1 MPTKFDFVSP
11 GIELREIDQSAIAPV
26 PEQDGMLLIGRAK
39 KGPAMKPIKINS
51 ISNFHQTF
59 GTPMDGVK
67 KSDPWRQGNTG
78 AGGWAA
84 YAAEAYLAA
93 NVGPVKFI
101 RLAGLEESSSKKA
114 GWNIAAGPNA
124 TDASSNTGAMGL
136 FVSEVDDANITATTA
151 ASLQNEIPASQGGPT
166 AAGLGFNAEMVVGGS
181 VEVVGTANRVTL
193 EIQYLDTSDPT
204 ASITIEFHGSVAG
217 SASGNAN
224 IEIDLDTAN
233 TGAPVTTREH
243 INDAVNAALTDFF
256 TNVSAGQ
263 ALAGSSFTHAQAN
276 IGDPIT
282 ITLDVQGGSGNTRT
296 ITATGAI
303 SPATTAIAQNIIRY
317 DADNDTN
324 FANVS
329 SRTFSGGESTS
340 AGNGTL
346 AAIIYTNGASV
357 TLTGDSFDP
366 NTYDIATSAERFT
379 RQNTSGDWTIN
390 ITDGN
395 NTDTF
400 AFNFTYGDASN
411 IRSVLNTDPT
421 LIDDGA
427 GNNNLKYF
435 LGESFDYNV
444 EEMLD
449 TSKTLV
455 AWIAHID
462 PSAGSFSDHNQQL
475 TAAKTGWF
483 IGKEA
488 SQQKRLFRFEALDEG
503 SDFHKNYVIRI
514 KDLKEPSRINTD
526 ATFTV
531 ELAEVGQ
538 SASQYVE
545 KFTGCSL
552 NVDSTGYIGKKIG
565 NLKLEWSVTK
575 EKQITSGI
583 YNNVSDYI
591 RVEVASGVNGSHL
604 PVGFVGPVNAGDFQ
618 FSADNASTSL
628 EWMRGKDT
636 LQTSNPAATN
646 LISGAFGFGYT
657 AQLKWP
663 THELSTENTNNR
675 RNKNYPASFLHGL
688 SYYAQSGDQYFGDI
702 GYAKAA
708 ISPHLT
714 ADESISSAAYVF
726 SLEYL
731 NTDVL
736 GAYYHDDTLA
746 NTSNIADITA
756 LILAGAKQ
764 FVAPF
769 FGGTDGVDIT
779 IENPFND
786 TQLIAG
792 GYAEY
797 SLEVALSQVSDSDI
811 IRYDM
816 ISIPGVTATNITQ
829 DLISLVENRGD
840 ALAIVDLA
848 GIYQSLEDNG
858 TTLQAGS
865 VNDIIAEV
873 ESGFNS
879 SYAAAYFPNVRI
891 KDISNGNDSV
901 LMAPPSVAA
910 IGAIS
915 KSEAQSQPWFA
926 PAGFNR
932 GALAPLGGPGGA
944 SVVGT
949 LEHLNKAD
957 RDALYDVNINPI
969 ARFPATGE
977 TVIFG
982 QKTLQQS
989 ASALDRIN
997 VRRMMIH
1004 LKKRVGDIANTILF
1018 EQSVGA
1024 TFSKFK
1030 SRVEPVL
1037 IALKNEFGVSEYKV
1051 ILDETTTT
1059 PDLQDRNI
1067 MYAKVFVKPARAI
1080 EFIAVDFVVTQSGVE
1095 F

>member
-114 GWNIAAGPNA
+114 GWNIAASPSA
-124 TDASSNTGAMGL
+124 TETLNTGAMGL
-136 FVSEVDDANITATTA
+136 FVSEVDDANIVATIA
-151 ASLQNEIPASQGGPT
+151 ASLQNELSTPT
-166 AAGLGFNAEMVVGGS
+166 AAGLGFNDAMLSAGNGGS
-181 VEVVGTANRVTL
+181 DLVQGTTDHITL
-193 EIQYLDTSDPT
+193 EIQYLDPLDPT
-204 ASITIEFHGSVAG
+204 ASITIEFFD
-217 SASGNAN
+217 SANGNTSTGNAN
-224 IEIDLDTAN
+224 EDVDLNSAAARADINDLVKSALDAFFADPAN
-233 TGAPVTTREH
+233 T
-243 INDAVNAALTDFF
+243 ALVG
-256 TNVSAGQ
+256 N
-263 ALAGSSFTHAQAN
+263 SFTYAQSPA
-276 IGDPIT
+276 GDPIT
-282 ITLDVQGGSGNTRT
+282 ITLDAPGGSGNTRT
-296 ITATGAI
+296 ITATGALGGA
-303 SPATTAIAQNIIRY
+303 STAIAQNIIRY
-317 DADNDTN
+317 DANNDTN

-329 SRTFSGGESTS
+329 SRTFSGGTSTS

-366 NTYDIATSAERFT
+366 STPAIATSAERFT

-636 LQTSNPAATN
+636 LQTSNPAAVN

-1037 IALKNEFGVSEYKV
+1037 ITLKNEFGVSEYKV

>member
-1 MPTKFDFVSP
+1 M
-11 GIELREIDQSAIAPV
+11 
-26 PEQDGMLLIGRAK
+26 
-39 KGPAMKPIKINS
+39 
-51 ISNFHQTF
+51 
-59 GTPMDGVK
+59 
-67 KSDPWRQGNTG
+67 
-78 AGGWAA
+78 
-84 YAAEAYLAA
+84 
-93 NVGPVKFI
+93 
-101 RLAGLEESSSKKA
+101 
-114 GWNIAAGPNA
+114 
-124 TDASSNTGAMGL
+124 
-136 FVSEVDDANITATTA
+136 
-151 ASLQNEIPASQGGPT
+151 
-166 AAGLGFNAEMVVGGS
+166 
-181 VEVVGTANRVTL
+181 
-193 EIQYLDTSDPT
+193 
-204 ASITIEFHGSVAG
+204 
-217 SASGNAN
+217 
-224 IEIDLDTAN
+224 
-233 TGAPVTTREH
+233 
-243 INDAVNAALTDFF
+243 
-256 TNVSAGQ
+256 
-263 ALAGSSFTHAQAN
+263 
-276 IGDPIT
+276 
-282 ITLDVQGGSGNTRT
+282 
-296 ITATGAI
+296 
-303 SPATTAIAQNIIRY
+303 
-317 DADNDTN
+317 
-324 FANVS
+324 
-329 SRTFSGGESTS
+329 
-340 AGNGTL
+340 
-346 AAIIYTNGASV
+346 
-357 TLTGDSFDP
+357 TGDSFDP
-366 NTYDIATSAERFT
+366 NIISVATAAERFT
-379 RQNTSGDWTIN
+379 RQNASGDWTID
-390 ITDGN
+390 ISDGN

-400 AFNFTYGDASN
+400 AFNFNYGDASN
-411 IRSVLNTDPT
+411 IRNVLNTDPT
-421 LIDDGA
+421 LITDGA
-427 GNNNLKYF
+427 GSNNLKYF
-435 LGESFDYNV
+435 LGESFEYNV

-462 PSAGSFSDHNQQL
+462 PGAGSFSNHNQQL

-483 IGKEA
+483 IGTEA
-488 SQQKRLFRFEALDEG
+488 SQQKKLFRFEALDEG

-514 KDLKEPSRINTD
+514 KDLKEPSRVNTD

-531 ELAEVGQ
+531 ELAGVGQ
-538 SASQYVE
+538 KASQYVE
-545 KFTGCSL
+545 KFTGCNL

-565 NLKLEWSVTK
+565 NLKLEWNVSK
-575 EKQITSGI
+575 RKQITSGI

-591 RVEVASGVNGSHL
+591 RVEIASSVNGSDL
-604 PVGFVGPVNAGDFQ
+604 PVGFVGPVNAGDFE
-618 FSADNASTSL
+618 FSADNTDDTL
-628 EWMRGKDT
+628 EWMKGKGT
-636 LQTSNPAATN
+636 LQASTPTATN

-663 THELSTENTNNR
+663 THELSTENTYIR
-675 RNKNYPASFLHGL
+675 RNKNYPATFLHGL
-688 SYYAQSGDQYFGDI
+688 SYYAQAGDQYFGDI
-702 GYAKAA
+702 GYAKAD
-708 ISPHLT
+708 IEPHLEEGGLLT
-714 ADESISSAAYVF
+714 YASYIF

-731 NTDVL
+731 ATDSL
-736 GAYYHDDTLA
+736 GAYYHDDALAGTSNLA
-746 NTSNIADITA
+746 NVSDLIT
-756 LILAGAKQ
+756 AGAKQ
-764 FVAPF
+764 FAAPF

-779 IENPFND
+779 VENPFND
-786 TQLIAG
+786 AQLIAG

-797 SLEVALSQVSDSDI
+797 SLEAALSQVSDSDI

-829 DLISLVENRGD
+829 DLISMVESRGD

-848 GIYQSLEDNG
+848 GIYQSKEDHG
-858 TTLQAGS
+858 TTLQGGS
-865 VNDIIAEV
+865 VNSIISEV

-879 SYAAAYFPNVRI
+879 SYAATYFPNVRI
-891 KDISNGNDSV
+891 KDVSNGNDSV

-915 KSEAQSQPWFA
+915 KSESVSQPWFA

-982 QKTLQQS
+982 QKTLQQTP
-989 ASALDRIN
+989 SALDRIN

-1037 IALKNEFGVSEYKV
+1037 LTLKNEFGVSEYKV

-1080 EFIAVDFVVTQSGVE
+1080 EFIAVDFVITQSGVE